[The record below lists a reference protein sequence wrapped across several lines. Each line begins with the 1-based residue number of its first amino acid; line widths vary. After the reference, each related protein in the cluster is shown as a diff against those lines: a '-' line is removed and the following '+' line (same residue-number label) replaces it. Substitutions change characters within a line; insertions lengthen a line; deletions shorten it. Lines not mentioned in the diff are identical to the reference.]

1 MLTVK
6 LMLKLTLELTLRL
19 ARGADAEA
27 DAMLKL
33 AVQME
38 LQVIPQLALKLG
50 PSSHLEGHLEA
61 DARDFLKPL
70 HEVRA
75 VVPHSLRRVALA
87 STIPSL
93 RTSRRHWKPAVRMP
107 RDVSGM

>member
-27 DAMLKL
+27 DARLKL

-38 LQVIPQLALKLG
+38 LLVLPQLALKLEPLSMVVTASWVN
-50 PSSHLEGHLEA
+50 PS
-61 DARDFLKPL
+61 
-70 HEVRA
+70 VRRGSTDCQPPGRSSNWHR
-75 VVPHSLRRVALA
+75 VIRRW
-87 STIPSL
+87 S
-93 RTSRRHWKPAVRMP
+93 
-107 RDVSGM
+107 